1 MKRSLSGLALCLMAT
16 QAQAERIDDF
26 TAPVISQRPAQR
38 PMAFVAAKPVQV
50 AQVVPST
57 EVQQEFARWLVG
69 FRARARAEGISDRTL
84 DASLH
89 NVTLDADA
97 LHKINNQAEFTKTLW
112 AYLGSAVS
120 DTRIEN
126 GRAALAQNDQ
136 LLRQI
141 EARYG
146 VDRQVV
152 LAIWGM
158 ESAYGTH
165 RGTHPVIPALATLAY
180 GSRRGKF
187 FEGQLIDA
195 LRIVQDGDTTAEK
208 MTGSWAGAMGH
219 TQFIPSSYR
228 ALAVDWT
235 GDGKRDI
242 WSDNP
247 ADALASTAHYL
258 AENGWIH
265 GQPWGVE
272 VQLPRG
278 FDYELADSTSRMPS
292 GWAKLGVVGMDG
304 RPVQDFGAAKLL
316 LPAGHRGAAFLTFKN
331 FKVISRY
338 NAADAYV
345 IGVGHLA
352 DRIMGG
358 APIRAS
364 WPNDER
370 ALTSDERKELQVRLK
385 RAGFDP
391 SGVDGRIGPMTIKA
405 LRDYQRAVGAV
416 PDGYASLEVLH
427 RLR

>member
-16 QAQAERIDDF
+16 QASADRLDDF
-26 TAPVISQRPAQR
+26 TAPVISQRPALR
-38 PMAFVAAKPVQV
+38 PLAFVAAEP
-50 AQVVPST
+50 AQVVPAS
-57 EVQQEFARWLVG
+57 EVQQEFARWLTS
-69 FRARARAEGISDRTL
+69 FRARARAEGISERTL
-84 DASLH
+84 DVSLR
-89 NVTLDADA
+89 NVALDTDA

-126 GRAALAQNDQ
+126 GRAALAQHDQ

-141 EARYG
+141 ESRYG

-158 ESAYGTH
+158 ESAYGSH
-165 RGTHPVIPALATLAY
+165 RGTHPVIPALATLAF
-180 GSRRGKF
+180 GSRRGSF

-195 LRIVQDGDTTAEK
+195 LHIIQNGDTSPEH

-242 WSDNP
+242 WSDDP

-278 FDYELADSTSRMPS
+278 FDYELAGSTGRMPS
-292 GWAKLGVVGMDG
+292 DWARLGVVGMDG
-304 RPVQDFGAAKLL
+304 RPVQDFGSARLL

-364 WPNDER
+364 WPDDER
-370 ALTSDERKELQVRLK
+370 ALTSDERKELQVRL
-385 RAGFDP
+385 RQAGFDP
-391 SGVDGRIGPMTIKA
+391 SGVDGRIGPNTIKA
-405 LRDYQRAVGAV
+405 LRDYQRAVGVV